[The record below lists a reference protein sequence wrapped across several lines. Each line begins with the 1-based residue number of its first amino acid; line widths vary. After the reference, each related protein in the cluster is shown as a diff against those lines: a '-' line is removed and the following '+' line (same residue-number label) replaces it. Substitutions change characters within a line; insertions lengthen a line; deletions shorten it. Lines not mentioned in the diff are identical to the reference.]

1 MMPPVIMMG
10 DFTGVA
16 VAASRELLSDTCTVK
31 EEPGTQVGA
40 MTGRGGMVRESG
52 EELSPVRGCGKK
64 CHNPPSLSPELTVA
78 FAW

>member
-1 MMPPVIMMG
+1 MPPVIMMG
-10 DFTGVA
+10 DFTG

-40 MTGRGGMVRESG
+40 TSGRGGMARECG
-52 EELSPVRGCGKK
+52 EELNPVRGWGCGKK
-64 CHNPPSLSPELTVA
+64 CPHPPSLSPELTVA